1 MGASRTLRGLAKRQP
16 TGAGVSLR
24 AGLRPRSWGI
34 ILRGYAKKG
43 GEKKVGTNGIIG
55 IVVTVIVVIVLI
67 YILTTII

>member
-1 MGASRTLRGLAKRQP
+1 LHNDNRPGLGSRFARGSGPDR
-16 TGAGVSLR
+16 G
-24 AGLRPRSWGI
+24 GI

>member
-1 MGASRTLRGLAKRQP
+1 LRNDNRPGLGSRFARGSGPDR
-16 TGAGVSLR
+16 G
-24 AGLRPRSWGI
+24 GI

-43 GEKKVGTNGIIG
+43 GEKVGTNGIIG